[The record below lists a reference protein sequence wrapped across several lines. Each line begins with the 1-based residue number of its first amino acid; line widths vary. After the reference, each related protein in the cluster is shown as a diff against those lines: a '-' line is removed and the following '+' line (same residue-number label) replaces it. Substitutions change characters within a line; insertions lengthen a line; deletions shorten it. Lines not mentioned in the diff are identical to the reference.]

1 MRAACPALRGRNAKV
16 AVRALRAA
24 AALFLCAL
32 VAAPLTASA
41 RITIVNAN
49 QAGVGFND
57 TTAATPV
64 GGNAGTTLGSQRLN
78 AFQKAAELWG
88 ALLDSDVEIRIKASF
103 EPLECTAT
111 TGTLGAAGPATSVQG
126 FTSAPLPET
135 WYVVALANKIA
146 GRDLAPTAPGHI
158 VAKFNSNVG
167 TAGCLTESQWYY
179 GLDNQHGDKI
189 DLVSVLLHEF
199 GHGLGFLTL
208 VDPASGSEF
217 LGNPDVFEG
226 HMLDTSTGA
235 HWNTMTDAERKAS
248 AIRTGAVVWDGAAV
262 TAGVPGTLNGLPLL
276 TVTEPPALA
285 GDFAVGTADFGAALS
300 VAGVSGDVIAAADA
314 ANADGP
320 ATTDACSPLDNAA
333 EVAGKIALVDRGI
346 CLFTDKARNVQAA
359 GAIGMVVVN
368 NKPESSALEM
378 GGDDTTITIPAV
390 SITQGDGAAIRASLS
405 IGVAAGMRLDPDRR
419 AGADAENRML
429 LFAPDPVQPASSTS
443 HWDTS
448 AYPHLLMQPN
458 LAGDLPHAVDLT
470 LPLLQEIGWAS
481 APVPEPEPRDA
492 VHRVPRA
499 DSPRKVGP
507 RP

>member
-78 AFQKAAELWG
+78 AFQQAAELWG

-199 GHGLGFLTL
+199 GHGLGFQTFT
-208 VDPASGSEF
+208 SG
-217 LGNPDVFEG
+217 
-226 HMLDTSTGA
+226 STGA
-235 HWNTMTDAERKAS
+235 PFFGVPSIWDHYMLDNTTSKLWVDMNDAERAAS
-248 AIRTGAVVWDGAAV
+248 ALKARSLVWTGTNVTASVPNVLSVGVPRLTISGPAAGATAGDHLVGAASFGPPLGAVSV
-262 TAGVPGTLNGLPLL
+262 TGQLMPVVDQANGTGLACNPLSANN
-276 TVTEPPALA
+276 ALA
-285 GDFAVGTADFGAALS
+285 VRGR
-300 VAGVSGDVIAAADA
+300 
-314 ANADGP
+314 
-320 ATTDACSPLDNAA
+320 
-333 EVAGKIALVDRGI
+333 IALVDRGT
-346 CLFTDKARNVQAA
+346 CTFAVKTKNAQNA
-359 GAIGMVVVN
+359 GAIGVVVADN
-368 NKPESSALEM
+368 AAGSPPAGMSGTDA
-378 GGDDTTITIPAV
+378 TITIPTV
-390 SITQGDGAAIRASLS
+390 RVTQADGIALKAQLARRSRTTS
-405 IGVAAGMRLDPDRR
+405 GVIADLGVNLGQY
-419 AGADAENRML
+419 AGADANGRAL
-429 LFAPDPVQPASSTS
+429 LFTPNPYQSGSSVS
-443 HWDTS
+443 HWDTV
-448 AYPHLLMQPN
+448 AFPNLLMEPSIN
-458 LAGDLPHAVDLT
+458 ADLLHSVIVPYDLT
-470 LPLLQEIGWAS
+470 FDLLQDIGW
-481 APVPEPEPRDA
+481 
-492 VHRVPRA
+492 
-499 DSPRKVGP
+499 
-507 RP
+507 